1 MSFSHWKTFKAMFI
15 NITTSET
22 GNNRGSSGA
31 LVNYLEK
38 ENHLRDEKGRPF
50 GQEFWFNG
58 SSSEIARQEVRV
70 RIDGNIAKLGRNDSK
85 FFLINM
91 SPSQKELA
99 HLYGKY
105 GEVGAK
111 AKLKAFAVKVMD
123 GYAANFKRPGI
134 GSNVDLLW
142 YGKYE
147 NFRYYSHS
155 DKEVRD
161 GARQRGERKEGR
173 QEHIQIIV
181 SRKDVTN
188 TIKLSPMNT
197 SRGKNMKHS
206 AKLGEFNRTAFKQL
220 GETLFDREFGFDR
233 GLKETLDYA
242 STMKNGTADQRAQ
255 MEMLASVSHPARNE
269 LLTGLGRLISEGKF
283 DSLGELI
290 CSAKSDLD
298 IVKILM
304 DPAEVSVVSNPVEEA
319 EKRKRK
325 KKKENDQSHGL
336 GM

>member
-1 MSFSHWKTFKAMFI
+1 MFI

-22 GNNRGSSGA
+22 GNNKGSSGA

-38 ENHLRDEKGRPF
+38 ENHLPGEKGRAF

-58 SSSEIARQEVRV
+58 SSSEITRQEVRV

-85 FFLINM
+85 FFLINI
-91 SPSQKELA
+91 SPSQKELV

-111 AKLKAFAVKVMD
+111 EKLKTFAVKVMD
-123 GYAANFKRPGI
+123 GYAANFKRTGI
-134 GSNVDLLW
+134 GSNNDLLW

-147 NFRYYSHS
+147 NFRYYSHT
-155 DKEVRD
+155 DREVKD

-181 SRKDVTN
+181 SRKDITN
-188 TIKLSPMNT
+188 KIKLSPMNT
-197 SRGKNMKHS
+197 SRGRNLEHS

-220 GETLFDREFGFDR
+220 GEILFDSEFGFDR

-242 STMKNGTADQRAQ
+242 NTMKNGTVDQRVQ
-255 MEMLASVSHPARNE
+255 MEMLASVSRHLPQNDGINE
-269 LLTGLGRLISEGKF
+269 LGRKIAAGEIEGIEKLVLTPIHSGV
-283 DSLGELI
+283 
-290 CSAKSDLD
+290 D
-298 IVKILM
+298 ILNILLE
-304 DPAEVSVVSNPVEEA
+304 PAEVAPVSNPVEEA
-319 EKRKRK
+319 EKRRRKRQQQI
-325 KKKENDQSHGL
+325 DQSHRL